1 MRIQV
6 ARFTHAAGVAGL
18 VSAAL
23 LLGAGA
29 AQAAAAAAGNATAG
43 KTVFDD
49 NCAICHSAE
58 RGGPHKVGPNLFG
71 VHGRKSAA
79 ATGYTY
85 SAAMMKA
92 NITWNND
99 TLKQYLAAPAKMVPG
114 TKMGFPG
121 FSEPKDEADLIAYLA
136 TLK

>member
-1 MRIQV
+1 V
-6 ARFTHAAGVAGL
+6 AKFIKDAGLIAGL

-23 LLGAGA
+23 LSAGS
-29 AQAAAAAAGNATAG
+29 AQAAAAAAPAGTAAAG

-49 NCAICHSAE
+49 NCFICHSAD

-71 VHGRKSAA
+71 IVGRKSAGA
-79 ATGYTY
+79 PGYTY

-92 NITWNND
+92 NITWDANN
-99 TLKQYLAAPAKMVPG
+99 LKTYLQAPAKMVPG

-121 FSEPKDEADLIAYLA
+121 FSDPADEANLLAYLA